1 MLFRSIVPTV
11 LSKLYEDYNAG
22 QESARKADARK
33 RIAYYEDNQV
43 PYIEEELSKYFSD
56 VSKLKICFINLVKK
70 IVDAKAMVYM
80 MDSKREIEGTDRDKE
95 IFAEIARTT
104 SLSVKW
110 KNINKYCTLL
120 KTLLVRVNFR
130 NGALDLDV
138 ITPDIASVRT
148 GTDPSDILE
157 VIITH
162 YPESGKSSEVTYSV
176 WTASTFERLDY
187 RGQRI
192 ESESIP
198 NPYGIIPYV
207 PIWDR
212 CPASSFWLSGGDDLI
227 VIQESI
233 NEKLTDLLY
242 TIRHQGFSI
251 GVLKGGQTSGGTI
264 QADPGSFIE
273 LGSDGDVKYVNAQAP
288 IEEIISAIEFL
299 LAQAAVSNG
308 LSAASLSTKNIDES
322 GIAKVVGTRELEELR
337 RDQIALYSKYEQNLF
352 NLMKTVWN
360 VHNPSR
366 KFSDKAKLLVDFYDS
381 KPSLSPDKQADMW
394 EKLLGLEVISPV
406 DVAMARNPDLKTR
419 EDALAYLIQVK
430 EEIKTLTE

>member
-1 MLFRSIVPTV
+1 MLWQSIVPTV
-11 LSKLYEDYNAG
+11 LSKLYEDYNSG

-43 PYIEEELSKYFSD
+43 PYIFEELSKYFSEPE
-56 VSKLKICFINLVKK
+56 KLKICFVNVVKK
-70 IVDAKAMVYM
+70 IVNSLAMVYM
-80 MDSKREIEGTDRDKE
+80 QDAKREVEGTDRDKE

-110 KNINKYCTLL
+110 KNINRYCTLL

-148 GTDPSDILE
+148 GTSPEDIIE
-157 VIITH
+157 VIVTH
-162 YPESGKSSEVTYSV
+162 YPESGKSSEVTYSK
-176 WTASTFERLDY
+176 WDQSTFEKLDY

-192 ESESIP
+192 ESESTP
-198 NPYGIIPYV
+198 NPYGIIPYQ

-212 CPASSFWLSGGDDLI
+212 CPASSFWLSGGEDLI

-233 NEKLTDLLY
+233 NEKLCDLLY

-251 GVLKGGQTSGGTI
+251 GVISGNQTAGGTI

-273 LGSDGDVKYVNAQAP
+273 IGENGSVSYVSAKAP

-352 NLMKTVWN
+352 SLMKTVWN

-366 KFSDKAKLLVDFYDS
+366 KFSEKSKLLVDFYDS
-381 KPSLSPDKQADMW
+381 KPSLSPDKQTDMW
-394 EKLLGLEVISPV
+394 EKLLNLEVISPV
-406 DVAMARNPDLKTR
+406 DVAMARNPDLKSR

-430 EEIKTLTE
+430 EEIRSLTE

>member
-1 MLFRSIVPTV
+1 MLFQSIVPTV
-11 LSKLYEDYNAG
+11 LSKLFEDYNSG

-33 RIAYYEDNQV
+33 RICFYEDNQF
-43 PYIEEELSKYFSD
+43 PYIFEELSKYFSEPE
-56 VSKLKICFINLVKK
+56 KLKICFVNCVKK
-70 IVDAKAMVYM
+70 IVNSLAMVYM
-80 MDSKREIEGTDRDKE
+80 QDAKREVEGTDRDKE
-95 IFAEIARTT
+95 IFAEIAKST

-110 KNINKYCTLL
+110 KMINRYTTLL

-130 NGALDLDV
+130 NGSLDLDV

-148 GTDPSDILE
+148 GNSPEDIIE
-157 VIITH
+157 VIVTH
-162 YPESGKSSEVTYSV
+162 YPESGKSEEVTYSV

-187 RGQRI
+187 RGQTI
-192 ESESIP
+192 ETIP
-198 NPYGIIPYV
+198 NPYGVIPYT

-233 NEKLTDLLY
+233 SEKLCDLLY

-360 VHNPSR
+360 VHNPSK
-366 KFSDKAKLLVDFYDS
+366 KFSDKCKLLADFYDS
-381 KPSLSPDKQADMW
+381 KPSLSPDKEADMW
-394 EKLLGLEVISPV
+394 AKLLSLEVISPV